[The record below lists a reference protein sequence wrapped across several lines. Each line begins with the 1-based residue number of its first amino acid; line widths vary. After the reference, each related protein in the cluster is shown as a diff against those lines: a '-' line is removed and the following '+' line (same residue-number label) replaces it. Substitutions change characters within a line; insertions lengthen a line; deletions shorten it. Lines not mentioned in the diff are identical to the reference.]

1 MQHAMTRERCLADLR
16 AQIKAIEEGSSA
28 YERYSEHACRNEADA
43 SGVANPNRK
52 HAACIETFQSES
64 APLQDG
70 CLDSSRCA
78 NGQKLQNKQAKHAD
92 ADCDQAQQA
101 FAKIQRLLC
110 IREHASTLLRKR
122 LIANGFDE
130 HVAFEAVQR
139 AVDCGLVCDERY
151 ADVLVRSR
159 LSQGKG
165 LRGIAFE
172 LEQADID
179 PCSVPA
185 YQDAL
190 SNENGPDELTR
201 ALRLLDAKP
210 PKAKRTREA
219 AYRKLVQ
226 KGYTSSVAAS
236 AARIF
241 EERCRYN
248 ALSAH

>member
-1 MQHAMTRERCLADLR
+1 MQHAMARERCLADLR

-28 YERYSEHACRNEADA
+28 HERYSEHAFHNEADA
-43 SGVANPNRK
+43 SGVANSNRK
-52 HAACIETFQSES
+52 HAACIETFQPES
-64 APLQDG
+64 APLRDG
-70 CLDSSRCA
+70 CLGSSRCA
-78 NGQKLQNKQAKHAD
+78 KGQKLQNKQTKHAD
-92 ADCDQAQQA
+92 PDCDQAQQA
-101 FAKIQRLLC
+101 FSKIQRLLC

-130 HVAFEAVQR
+130 HVAYEAVQR

-165 LRGIAFE
+165 LQGIAFE

-241 EERCRYN
+241 EERRRYN

>member
-1 MQHAMTRERCLADLR
+1 MLDVKAQSIANLR
-16 AQIKAIEEGSSA
+16 AQIKAIEEDSGAHGRSEARSSQCNGNA
-28 YERYSEHACRNEADA
+28 SRAQRPHRRYGTAIDAQRNPASLPCGCSVLANSENDKQRF
-43 SGVANPNRK
+43 S
-52 HAACIETFQSES
+52 
-64 APLQDG
+64 
-70 CLDSSRCA
+70 
-78 NGQKLQNKQAKHAD
+78 QAKQTEEER
-92 ADCDQAQQA
+92 DQANSA

-110 IREHASTLLRKR
+110 IREHASALLYKR
-122 LIANGFDE
+122 LLASGYEEHIAS
-130 HVAFEAVQR
+130 EAVQR
-139 AVDCGLVCDERY
+139 AIDCGLVSDERY

-185 YQDAL
+185 YQDAI

-201 ALRLLDAKP
+201 ALYLLDAKP
-210 PKAKRTREA
+210 PNAKRMREA

-226 KGYTSSVAAS
+226 KGYASSVAAS

-241 EERCRYN
+241 EERCRCD

>member
-1 MQHAMTRERCLADLR
+1 MQPAMARERCLADLR
-16 AQIKAIEEGSSA
+16 AQIKAIEEGSGA
-28 YERYSEHACRNEADA
+28 HERNSEHAFRNEADA
-43 SGVANPNRK
+43 FGVANSDCKN
-52 HAACIETFQSES
+52 AACSENLQPES
-64 APLQDG
+64 AHSSDR
-70 CLDSSRCA
+70 CLRSSRCA
-78 NGQKLQNKQAKHAD
+78 NGQERQNKQSKHAA

-122 LIANGFDE
+122 LISNGFDE

-139 AVDCGLVCDERY
+139 AIDCGLVCDERY

-241 EERCRYN
+241 EERCRCD

>member
-1 MQHAMTRERCLADLR
+1 MQHAMARERCLADLR
-16 AQIKAIEEGSSA
+16 AQIKAIEEGSGA
-28 YERYSEHACRNEADA
+28 HERYSEHACQNEADA

-64 APLQDG
+64 APLQD
-70 CLDSSRCA
+70 
-78 NGQKLQNKQAKHAD
+78 KQAKHAD

-201 ALRLLDAKP
+201 ALCLLDAKP

-226 KGYTSSVAAS
+226 KGYASSVAAS

-248 ALSAH
+248 AFSAH

>member
-1 MQHAMTRERCLADLR
+1 MNGIRSTHSETKPMLLALRIQIAKTLLAAKTYSLKARIRQIVVCARAVVPMVRSGRTSRESMQLQTA
-16 AQIKAIEEGSSA
+16 IKHSRRLQKSN
-28 YERYSEHACRNEADA
+28 AC
-43 SGVANPNRK
+43 
-52 HAACIETFQSES
+52 
-64 APLQDG
+64 
-70 CLDSSRCA
+70 CA
-78 NGQKLQNKQAKHAD
+78 L
-92 ADCDQAQQA
+92 
-101 FAKIQRLLC
+101 
-110 IREHASTLLRKR
+110 REHASTLLRKR
-122 LIANGFDE
+122 LISNGFDE

-139 AVDCGLVCDERY
+139 AIDCGLVCDERY

-241 EERCRYN
+241 EERCRCD

>member
-1 MQHAMTRERCLADLR
+1 MQHAMARERCLADLR
-16 AQIKAIEEGSSA
+16 AQIKAIEEGSGA
-28 YERYSEHACRNEADA
+28 HERYSEHACQNEADA

-64 APLQDG
+64 APLQDA

-78 NGQKLQNKQAKHAD
+78 NGQKLQNEQTKHAD

-130 HVAFEAVQR
+130 HVASEAVQR

-201 ALRLLDAKP
+201 ALCLLDAKP

-226 KGYTSSVAAS
+226 KGYASSVAAS